1 MFYSL
6 WLVKTTGKLWH
17 RQFGEIYFDFFF
29 QFMIS
34 VHRKAHVSFWHLRN
48 DFQTRKRCKSHTRF
62 ETIARES
69 EDLSLI
75 KKGALP
81 IPGNNCKSI
90 QWKII
95 HTYIGQVLAC
105 TFYTI
110 SYYQRASLNLFFTL
124 KIAIIH
130 CCNSFKSN

>member
-62 ETIARES
+62 KTIARES

-75 KKGALP
+75 KKRSIAYTWKQLQ
-81 IPGNNCKSI
+81 INTMKNN
-90 QWKII
+90 
-95 HTYIGQVLAC
+95 
-105 TFYTI
+105 
-110 SYYQRASLNLFFTL
+110 SYVHRASLSLHILYNFLLSKGIFKPIFHL